1 MNEEM
6 FDGCISGE
14 VHEVILKSYP
24 GERAIGVWFNIVLE
38 PDKHYEFIRELESLL
53 SKYAL

>member
-24 GERAIGVWFNIVLE
+24 GERAIGIWFNLVLE
-38 PDKHYEFIRELESLL
+38 PDEHNNFSRELENLL

>member
-1 MNEEM
+1 MNEEA
-6 FDGCISGE
+6 FRNCISGE

-24 GERAIGVWFNIVLE
+24 GERAIGVWFNLVLE
-38 PDKHYEFIRELESLL
+38 PDKHYDFINELESLL

>member
-6 FDGCISGE
+6 FNGCISGE

-24 GERAIGVWFNIVLE
+24 EERAIGIWFNLVLE
-38 PDKHYEFIRELESLL
+38 PDKHYDFLSELESLL
-53 SKYAL
+53 GKYAL

>member
-6 FDGCISGE
+6 FNGCTSGE

-24 GERAIGVWFNIVLE
+24 GERAIGIWFNLVLE
-38 PDKHYEFIRELESLL
+38 PDEHYDFLSELESLL
-53 SKYAL
+53 GKYAL